1 MTTPQDDSS
10 AGGQPPSFPG
20 AMPPPQGGFA
30 PEPVGTRPKE
40 VDLSFWLWVSSFVI
54 GLVGLLLFV
63 GEFDAIRDMAVQE
76 ARRQAQ
82 LDGAPLDEA
91 QLENII
97 GIGLIVAVIIGL
109 LISAVQLL
117 LAVFM
122 RKGRNWARII
132 LAVLG
137 GLSVLSGL
145 YSLTTES
152 GARLGLTAISV
163 LVVLGAVVTMFL
175 PAANP
180 WFRRRGEA

>member
-1 MTTPQDDSS
+1 
-10 AGGQPPSFPG
+10 
-20 AMPPPQGGFA
+20 MPPPPGGFA
-30 PEPVGTRPKE
+30 PTGPVGTRPKE
-40 VDLSFWLWVSSFVI
+40 VDLSFWLWVSSFVL

-63 GEFDAIRDMAVQE
+63 GEFDAIRATAVEE

-82 LDGAPLDEA
+82 LDGTVLDEA

-97 GIGLIVAVIIGL
+97 GIGLIAAVVIGL
-109 LISAVQLL
+109 LVSAVQLL

-122 RKGRNWARII
+122 RRGRNWARII

-152 GARLGLTAISV
+152 GAQTALTVVSL

-175 PAANP
+175 PAAAP
-180 WFRRRGEA
+180 WFRSRAVG

>member
-1 MTTPQDDSS
+1 
-10 AGGQPPSFPG
+10 
-20 AMPPPQGGFA
+20 MPPPPGGFA
-30 PEPVGTRPKE
+30 PTGPVGTRPKE
-40 VDLSFWLWVSSFVI
+40 VDLSFWLWVSSFVL

-63 GEFDAIRDMAVQE
+63 GEFDAIRATAVEE

-82 LDGAPLDEA
+82 LDGTVLDEA

-97 GIGLIVAVIIGL
+97 GIGLVAAVVIGL
-109 LISAVQLL
+109 LVSAVQLL

-122 RKGRNWARII
+122 RRGRNWARII

-145 YSLTTES
+145 YSLTTGS
-152 GARLGLTAISV
+152 GAQTALTVVSL

-175 PAANP
+175 PAAAP
-180 WFRRRGEA
+180 WFRSRAVG